1 MTNGSMDLPARYG
14 FRPPT
19 LDDLD
24 SVGGVLVADLRESAE
39 EPVLDAD
46 FIRQVWSR
54 PDFDLAADAWV
65 VSEGAGTIVAYGQVR
80 REDPDVV
87 GSWGV
92 VHPEHRGRGVGS
104 SLLDRIEARAAELLA
119 GVPSP
124 RFRHSINAGDRAA
137 AAMLRDRDLHPI
149 RHFWHMRIDLTPPVE
164 PGPSSDEV
172 EIGAIEPGDDLRAIH
187 AVLEE
192 AFADDPGDHPGS
204 FDRWIEEETASPSYD
219 PTLWLVARDGEAA
232 VGALAAS
239 AGDDGGWVDWL
250 AVLASHR
257 GRGIGAA
264 LLRRSF
270 ASFAARGVRRAMVSV
285 DAHNVTGA
293 TAVYER
299 AGMRVVS
306 GWDLW
311 ERSPADPR

>member
-1 MTNGSMDLPARYG
+1 MANGSMNLPAGYG

-19 LDDLD
+19 PDDLD
-24 SVGGVLVADLRESAE
+24 AVGGVLVADLREAAE
-39 EPVLDAD
+39 ESVLDAD

-65 VSEGAGTIVAYGQVR
+65 VTEGAGTIVAYGQVR
-80 REDPDVV
+80 SEEPDVV

-92 VHPEHRGRGVGS
+92 VHPEHRGRGIGS
-104 SLLDRIEARAAELLA
+104 SLLDRIEARADERLA

-137 AAMLRDRDLHPI
+137 AALLRVRDLYPI
-149 RHFWHMRIDLTPPVE
+149 RHYWHMRIDLTPPLE
-164 PGPSSDEV
+164 PGPSSEAI
-172 EIGAIEPGDDLRAIH
+172 EIGGIEPGDDLRAIH
-187 AVLEE
+187 AVLED

-219 PTLWLVARDGEAA
+219 PTLWLVARDRGAA

-257 GRGIGAA
+257 GRGIGAT

-270 ASFAARGVRRAMVSV
+270 ALFAARGVRRAMVSV
-285 DAHNVTGA
+285 DSENVTGA

-299 AGMRVVS
+299 VGMRVVS

-311 ERSPADPR
+311 ERLPADPR